1 MQYLQKYGLASY
13 HYLKRCAFDPEPE
26 PRSGKKYK
34 MICSGMWLQAAATH
48 LCACILPHVTLME
61 TVVQEDGKVRVNG
74 KKILMLESGRYP
86 LAMGHLLALEHIR
99 WHLA

>member
-1 MQYLQKYGLASY
+1 
-13 HYLKRCAFDPEPE
+13 
-26 PRSGKKYK
+26 
-34 MICSGMWLQAAATH
+34 
-48 LCACILPHVTLME
+48 ME

-86 LAMGHLLALEHIR
+86 LAMGHMLALEHIR